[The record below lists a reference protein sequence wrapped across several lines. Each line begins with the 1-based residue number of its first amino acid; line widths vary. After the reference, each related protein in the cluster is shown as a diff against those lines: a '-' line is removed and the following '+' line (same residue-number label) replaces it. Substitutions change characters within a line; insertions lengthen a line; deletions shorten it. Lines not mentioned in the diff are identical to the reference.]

1 MHLDTTALICVL
13 SIYHLIKYINMIVCN
28 KRLTRFEEYV
38 KMLKISPMEVEDKSV
53 EVKLITGILILK
65 FLINSQL

>member
-1 MHLDTTALICVL
+1 MRSENGTWLCFQNLQWSLQLHN
-13 SIYHLIKYINMIVCN
+13 YVCH

>member
-1 MHLDTTALICVL
+1 MN
-13 SIYHLIKYINMIVCN
+13 KYINMIVCN